1 MNSKDEVFEYLID
14 QLRQR
19 VGKFDVVAEVRKM
32 LIDRSITGRSGYS
45 DEENAIIDAYMGLD
59 SDSKQIIHNLQQH
72 LARKDDEIRVL
83 KARLCRA
90 KDKVKELRE
99 TIEHMDAGFNRETK
113 PEECEHDWKVVQYT
127 AGVETYKCRLCQ
139 AISDTQMEP
148 SDGWKENPGRKACPV
163 PGDSEVEVEFRSG
176 LAAIGEARNYQW
188 SIDND
193 NWDIVKYRVIK

>member
-19 VGKFDVVAEVRKM
+19 VGKFDIVAEVRKM
-32 LIDRSITGRSGYS
+32 SIDRSITGRSGYS
-45 DEENAIIDAYMGLD
+45 DEENTIIDAYIGRD

-72 LARKDDEIRVL
+72 IARRDGDIRMLKD
-83 KARLCRA
+83 RLRRA

-99 TIEHMDAGFNRETK
+99 TIEHMNADFNRETS
-113 PEECEHDWKVVQYT
+113 
-127 AGVETYKCRLCQ
+127 
-139 AISDTQMEP
+139 SDRPEP
-148 SDGWKENPGRKACPV
+148 SEGWKENPGRKACPV

-176 LAAIGEARNYQW
+176 IVAIGEAKDYLW